1 MEAFD
6 LIITNHLNPLKQTT
20 DVSSPYLYNQHRW
33 RVERYW
39 NESCD
44 NIYKAF
50 VNLFQFLYVTFGG
63 THKKPGQ
70 KTFMT
75 LDEFDYMLQTA
86 GMINDQLNTR
96 DIALHFNS
104 AMML

>member
-1 MEAFD
+1 M
-6 LIITNHLNPLKQTT
+6 T
-20 DVSSPYLYNQHRW
+20 PYNYNQHRW

-39 NESCD
+39 NEPCD

-50 VNLFQFLYVTFGG
+50 APLFTYIYNTFGG

-75 LDEFDYMLQTA
+75 LDEFDILIQTS
-86 GMINDQLNTR
+86 GMINDLLN
-96 DIALHFNS
+96 
-104 AMML
+104 